1 MNWNPKSISLPVVA
15 AADYRHAVPGE
26 MWELSPASIAGP
38 ISYRSEP
45 RDTSSASVA
54 KLAASSLA
62 APIDFPSVDAAILDD
77 DHVALAVDPNV
88 PQVGDVIEGVIE
100 TLAACQAGRISIV
113 LWPETSPH
121 VVDSLKERFQNV
133 DPDSSETDPPNLSP
147 PVGSP
152 AVTVIRHEPQMRSL
166 LRYVAADADAE
177 AMYLSRDLVDADFTI
192 PIVAARAADAIGRL
206 DKTGVFPIFADSS
219 TTRRYQGGILPT
231 FTSADD
237 TTDEDIEPA
246 SEPQSDA
253 SISASNAAVNEV
265 GFLLGVQLM
274 MIVSSNVDGLVGR
287 ILAGTPDSI
296 RHELETLHAV
306 VETETSPKAGLVI
319 AALDG
324 DATAQTWP
332 NVARAAIAAAEHI
345 EGEGMIVI
353 WSRVNHPPSEVWQS
367 ELLPGDWE
375 SLPRPVDEFD
385 DWHGDR
391 VLARQLTTLLSDHRI
406 LLHSELADADV
417 EALGLGVISSVA
429 ELRQLGES
437 FQGAGVIRA
446 AQFHA
451 ASVAR
456 LPHYD
461 DLDS

>member
-1 MNWNPKSISLPVVA
+1 MNSNPRSISLPVVA

-26 MWELSPASIAGP
+26 MWELSPASIVGP

-45 RDTSSASVA
+45 RDNSSASVA
-54 KLAASSLA
+54 KLATSSLA
-62 APIDFPSVDAAILDD
+62 TPVDFPSIDAAILDG

-100 TLAACQAGRISIV
+100 ALSGCQAGRISIV
-113 LWPETSPH
+113 LWPETSAM
-121 VVDSLKERFQNV
+121 VVESLKTRFQNV
-133 DPDSSETDPPNLSP
+133 DPDASDVSP
-147 PVGSP
+147 PSGGP

-166 LRYVAADADAE
+166 MRYVAADADAE
-177 AMYLSRDLVDADFTI
+177 AIYLSRDLVDADFAI

-206 DKTGVFPIFADSS
+206 DKTGVFPMFADSS

-231 FTSADD
+231 FTGGDD
-237 TTDEDIEPA
+237 TIDEDVESA
-246 SEPQSDA
+246 SEPQSNA
-253 SISASNAAVNEV
+253 SVTASNAAVNEV
-265 GFLLGVQLM
+265 GFLLGIQLM
-274 MIVSSNVDGLVGR
+274 IVVSSKVDGLVGR
-287 ILAGTPDSI
+287 ILAGTPDAI

-324 DATAQTWP
+324 DATAQTWA
-332 NVARAAIAAAEHI
+332 NVARAAIAAAEHT

-353 WSRVNHPPSEVWQS
+353 WSRIDHAPNEVWQS
-367 ELLPGDWE
+367 ELGPDDWE
-375 SLPRPVDEFD
+375 STPRSVDEFN
-385 DWHGDR
+385 DWHGER
-391 VLARQLTTLLSDHRI
+391 VLARRLAMLLSDHRI
-406 LLHSELADADV
+406 LLHSELASADV
-417 EALGLGVISSVA
+417 EALGVGVIGSVE
-429 ELRQLGES
+429 ELRKLGES

-456 LPHYD
+456 LTQYD
-461 DLDS
+461 DQDS